1 MKVVERVFEKRL
13 RKMVEIR
20 EEQYGFVAGKGTTDA
35 IFILRQLQEK
45 YLENDK
51 ELYLV
56 FVDLEKAF
64 DRVPRVLIESSLR
77 KKGVM
82 ECYVKAVME
91 IYKEVLSRVNVEGED
106 SREFEV
112 RVGIHQG
119 SVLSPFIFAVV
130 MDVVTEEVAKEGRA
144 LMYADDLVLICETKE
159 EARQR
164 FVAWRN
170 ALESKGLKVN
180 ISKTKVMRC
189 ARDVASKEAAVDPC
203 SVCGKRVGVNSIRCA
218 TCGYW
223 VHG

>member
-1 MKVVERVFEKRL
+1 M
-13 RKMVEIR
+13 
-20 EEQYGFVAGKGTTDA
+20 
-35 IFILRQLQEK
+35 
-45 YLENDK
+45 
-51 ELYLV
+51 V

-64 DRVPRVLIESSLR
+64 DRVPRVLTESSLR
-77 KKGVM
+77 IKGVV
-82 ECYVKAVME
+82 ECYVNAGMNQ
-91 IYKEVLSRVNVEGED
+91 EVLSQMKVEGEN
-106 SREFEV
+106 SKEFAV

-119 SVLSPFIFAVV
+119 SILLPLIFAVV

-170 ALESKGLKVN
+170 AFESKGLKVN

-189 ARDVASKEAAVDPC
+189 ARDGAVKEAAVDPC
-203 SVCGKRVGVNSIRCA
+203 SVCGKRVGVNSIHCA

-223 VHG
+223 VHERCSGV